1 MFKKLMASV
10 GIGNTKVDT
19 IVKTENIYP
28 DSMIDL
34 EIVIKGGNV
43 EQDLSGLSIA
53 LCTAVKKEMEADDI
67 EFDYDS
73 TYIISKIE
81 VPMEHTVIQPNE
93 EMVIECQ
100 MHIHPETPITALRSQ
115 SSVWLRTGL
124 DIDNGLD
131 ASDKDF
137 LIVQMPRL
145 QENILSALSE
155 IGYSLVKIDTEQG
168 HLRGADFESSIGCY
182 QEFEFKSNGFF
193 SNKEVEVSFVQFND
207 SLGVV
212 LEIDRSF
219 GGDSYRS
226 IIIPLEASYDEVL
239 FWLKDNIA

>member
-10 GIGNTKVDT
+10 GIGNATVDT

-28 DSMIDL
+28 DSMVDL
-34 EIVIKGGNV
+34 EIVIKGGSV

-53 LCTAVKKEMEADDI
+53 LCTAVKQEVESGDI
-67 EFDYDS
+67 EFDYNS
-73 TYIISKIE
+73 TYIISQFE
-81 VPMEHTVIQPNE
+81 VPMEHTLIQPEE

-100 MHIHPETPITALRSQ
+100 IHIHPETPITALRSQ
-115 SSVWLRTGL
+115 SAVWLRTGL

-131 ASDKDF
+131 ASDKDY
-137 LIVQMPRL
+137 LVIQMPKL
-145 QENILSALSE
+145 QETILSALSE
-155 IGYSLVKIDTEQG
+155 LGYSLVKIDTEQG
-168 HLRGADFESSIGCY
+168 HLRGADFQASIGCY

-193 SNKEVEVSFVQFND
+193 SDKEVEVSFVQFDD

-212 LEIDRSF
+212 LEIDRRF

-226 IIIPLEASYDEVL
+226 ALIPLGANYDEVL